1 MILDKP
7 IDPNYI
13 ATLSEEEK
21 IKLAQQAY
29 AEFAQI
35 VNQIGDEQRKSLG
48 KILSEVEN
56 EKIAEVRQ
64 AIQQHVSKNS
74 Y

>member
-13 ATLSEEEK
+13 ASLSEEDK

-29 AEFAQI
+29 AEFSQI
-35 VNQIGDEQRKSLG
+35 VNQIGDEQRAALG

-64 AIQQHVSKNS
+64 AIQEHVSKSNI
-74 Y
+74 

>member
-1 MILDKP
+1 MILDQP

-21 IKLAQQAY
+21 IKLAEQAY
-29 AEFAQI
+29 VEFVGI
-35 VNQIGDEQRKSLG
+35 VNQISQEQRQKLG
-48 KILSEVEN
+48 KILAEVEN

-64 AIQQHVSKNS
+64 AIQQHISTIRP
-74 Y
+74 